1 MDISRLYQ
9 IINNKR
15 EINRIEQPELEAI
28 IQEYPYFQA
37 GVFAYLSCLYQ
48 YNHSAFREALSS
60 NSIFISDRKALFYY
74 ILKDEYKLF
83 FEKTGKKELKED
95 KTSVLLNAFFESEGI
110 EEDDDKFFTNNVLH
124 IGLASSDY
132 FSYLKKAELEISVEG
147 EDDAISA
154 KFKHQDIIDSYIE
167 KSEHEGNAI
176 RLNLQVEENEYFQT
190 EATPEN
196 VKDEDLDDE
205 MFFTE
210 TLSKIYIRQKKYE
223 KAYKIIKHLS
233 LNYPKKNAYFAD
245 QLNFLEKLI
254 INSNK
259 KNIK

>member
-15 EINRIEQPELEAI
+15 EINRVEQPELEAI
-28 IQEYPYFQA
+28 IEEYPYFQA
-37 GVFAYLSCLYQ
+37 GIFAYLNCLYQ
-48 YNHSAFREALSS
+48 YNHSDFREALFK
-60 NSIFISDRKALFYY
+60 NSIFISDRRALFYY

-83 FEKTGKKELKED
+83 FDKTGKKELKED
-95 KTSVLLNAFFESEGI
+95 KTSVLLNAFFESQDV
-110 EEDDDKFFTNNVLH
+110 EEDDEKFFTHNILH

-132 FSYLKKAELEISVEG
+132 FSYLKNTENTISAENVNESS
-147 EDDAISA
+147 SA

-167 KSEHEGNAI
+167 KSENEGGGI
-176 RLNLQVEENEYFQT
+176 HLNLSEEEGGIQ
-190 EATPEN
+190 AASPEN
-196 VKDEDLDDE
+196 VQEEDLDDE
-205 MFFTE
+205 LFFTE

-254 INSNK
+254 INSNR